1 MAVGAVGIVVIAL
14 VTWAL
19 TRGDD
24 DDATSA
30 ATPSTS
36 PSVAAVGAAREALC
50 THLVDIQSL
59 RFDALG
65 EVAATLRGDAE
76 AIDAEG
82 DPTLARD
89 VKRLARSVATLQAA
103 FDTADSADDQAATE
117 ALLTAL
123 EPIPCT

>member
-1 MAVGAVGIVVIAL
+1 MVLGAVGIVVIAL

-19 TRGDD
+19 TRGGDD
-24 DDATSA
+24 DGIAA
-30 ATPSTS
+30 ATPTTS
-36 PSVAAVGAAREALC
+36 PSVAAAAAREALC
-50 THLVDIQSL
+50 MHLVDIQSL

-65 EVAATLRGDAE
+65 DVAVTLRDDAA

-89 VKRLARSVATLQAA
+89 VKRLARAVATLQTA
-103 FDTADSADDQAATE
+103 FDTPESDDDQVATE
-117 ALLTAL
+117 ELLTAL